1 MIGLMF
7 FLFLGVWLTCALWL
21 ARRITSRVT
30 PSVLRVSVAAALVV
44 AMLVLPLLDEIIGA
58 SQFKAL
64 CSQNTA
70 PVVQAKEIVGRRVRV
85 SSEPANQEVNGTA
98 VRILYSRA
106 LYRDAETNEAVVYK
120 GRYVASGGWLIR
132 TLSGSASMTPLTF
145 GSTCDGGHD
154 LERYKLSFIK

>member
-1 MIGLMF
+1 VIGLI
-7 FLFLGVWLTCALWL
+7 FLLFIGLWFACALWL
-21 ARRITSRVT
+21 ARRITSRLS
-30 PSVLRVSVAAALVV
+30 PSILRVSVAAALVV

-58 SQFKAL
+58 SQFNAL
-64 CSQNTA
+64 CKQNTA

-85 SSEPANQEVNGTA
+85 SSEPANQEVSGTA

-106 LYRDAETNEAVVYK
+106 FYRDAETNEAVAYK

-145 GSTCDGGHD
+145 SSTCDGVHE
-154 LERYKLSFIK
+154 LERYNLSFVR